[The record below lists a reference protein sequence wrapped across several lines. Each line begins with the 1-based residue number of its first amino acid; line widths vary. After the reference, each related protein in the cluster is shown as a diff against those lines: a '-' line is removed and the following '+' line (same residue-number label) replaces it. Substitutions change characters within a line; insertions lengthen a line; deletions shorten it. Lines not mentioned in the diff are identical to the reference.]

1 MSKEPLDEATERLM
15 MKLSKKLGGG
25 WVHQN
30 NGKLFVM
37 LNVAQ
42 AKALVKKI
50 ENLAKKIEKL
60 EKSSNA

>member
-1 MSKEPLDEATERLM
+1 MSKEPLDEQTERLM

-25 WVHQN
+25 WLHQN

-42 AKALVKKI
+42 AKELVKR
-50 ENLAKKIEKL
+50 IEKL
-60 EKSSNA
+60 ERNSNA